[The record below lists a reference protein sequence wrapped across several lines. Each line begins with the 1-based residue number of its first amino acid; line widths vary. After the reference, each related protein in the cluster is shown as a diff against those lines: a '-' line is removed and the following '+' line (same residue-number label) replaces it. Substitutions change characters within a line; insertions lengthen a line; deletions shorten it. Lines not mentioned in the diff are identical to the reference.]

1 MMISAR
7 YMIRIASVLIS
18 CLAAVVAADAQQQD
32 QGVPTKVMIRAV
44 SRDAKVIGTKVG
56 GARITVRDV
65 STGAILAEG
74 IQKGETGNTDQIMVQ
89 PRKRGVPVFDT
100 PGTAGFLAT
109 VMLKQ
114 PTMVE
119 VTAVGPLGTPQSTQR
134 VSKTLLLIPGQDV
147 LGDGIVL
154 EIHGFTVT
162 LLAPQAD
169 ARPIIGTAFEVRTTV
184 TLT

>member
-1 MMISAR
+1 MTSTTR
-7 YMIRIASVLIS
+7 CVIRLAAALIF

-56 GARITVRDV
+56 GARITIRDV
-65 STGAILAEG
+65 ATGSILAEG
-74 IQKGETGNTDQIMVQ
+74 IQRGETGSTERIMVE
-89 PRKRGVPVFDT
+89 PRRRGAKVFDT
-100 PGTAGFLAT
+100 PGAAGLLAT
-109 VMLKQ
+109 VMLRQ
-114 PTMVE
+114 PTIVE
-119 VTAVGPLGTPQSTQR
+119 VMAEGPLGTPQSTQR
-134 VSKTLLLIPGQDV
+134 ASKTLLLIPGQDV

-162 LLAPQAD
+162 LLAPATD
-169 ARPIIGTAFEVRTTV
+169 AQTEVGKTLEVRATV